1 MANLNTLLTE
11 ARLILEKA
19 KVSRNESRL
28 RGEQFNI
35 FHACGV
41 NHYETTHSAI
51 LAEFLNP
58 EGSHGQGDTYLK
70 EFLSVVGDV
79 GLQSAFDTSES
90 SITTEYSTSCGRLDI
105 LISNSKG
112 QAIII
117 ENKIYAGDQWEQ
129 LKRYDNFASQKYHV
143 GNYAILYLTLWGDEA
158 SEQSGEGV
166 RYKCISYKD
175 TILEWL
181 KRGISISAQKPL
193 IRETMIQYSNLIK
206 ELTNQTMDNM
216 NKNELLELM
225 ANNAE
230 IVAEIFNNQGDYIKY
245 TWENRIRPKLQEI
258 ATQKKLLYEEYN
270 MTCQNKWDGKS
281 FTFRAANCQYT
292 GIRFQSNT
300 RSYDLD
306 MFYGIVSLDGKHP
319 GIQQKLNVFQEDPSD
334 IWPYGCAYL
343 DKYRYWNMTS
353 RAEIINNTDE
363 FVNYIKGKIE
373 SVLTE
378 LNQRGIKLE

>member
-11 ARLILEKA
+11 ARLILEKS
-19 KVSRNESRL
+19 KVSRNESWL

-58 EGSHGQGDTYLK
+58 KGSHGQDDIYLK
-70 EFLSVVGDV
+70 EFLSVVGDI
-79 GLQSAFDTSES
+79 GLSSAFDTSEAS
-90 SITTEYSTSCGRLDI
+90 VTTEYSTSYGRLDI

-117 ENKIYAGDQWEQ
+117 ENKIYAGDQLEQ
-129 LKRYDNFASQKYHV
+129 LKRYDNFASQKYHA

-175 TILEWL
+175 TIQEWL
-181 KRGISISAQKPL
+181 KCCICISAQRPL

-230 IVAEIFNNQGDYIKY
+230 VVAEIFNNQGDYIKY
-245 TWENRIRPKLQEI
+245 TWEDRIRPKLQEM
-258 ATQKKLLYEEYN
+258 AAQEKLLYEEYN
-270 MTCQNKWDGKS
+270 MTCQNRDGKS
-281 FTFRAANCQYT
+281 FTFRAVGSQYT
-292 GIRFQSNT
+292 GIRFQSDT

-306 MFYGIVSLDGKHP
+306 MFYGIVSLDGKRP
-319 GIQQKLNVFQEDPSD
+319 GIQQKFNIFQEEPSN
-334 IWPYGCAYL
+334 IWPYGWAYF
-343 DKYRYWNMTS
+343 DKYRYWDMTS
-353 RAEIINNTDE
+353 RTEIINNTDK